1 MGATLKAHIG
11 IQLMTPH
18 EWLHELL
25 QLMVSKGSSDLFI
38 STGTPPQMKV
48 NGRMVALG
56 DKKLSVDQVRELV
69 LAPMS
74 DMQRERFEEER
85 EANFAH
91 SLPGVGRFR
100 ISAFYQRSQMGMVIR
115 RIQLSIPSLEE
126 LRLPEIIKG
135 LSETKRGLVIFVGG
149 TGAGKSTSLAAMI
162 QHRNQTS
169 SGHII
174 CIEDPI
180 EYIHPHQ
187 RSIVTQREVGIDTES
202 FEVALRNTL
211 RQAPDVIM
219 IGEIRSRETME
230 HALTFAE
237 TGHLCLATLHANN
250 ANQALD
256 RIIHFFPEERHEQV
270 WMDLSLNLKGI
281 VAQQLLPHKS
291 GNTTQRVPAIEVM
304 LRSPLIVD
312 LIRKGAVVEIK
323 DVMKRSQQQGM
334 MTFDQSLY
342 ALHQQGLITEE
353 VALAHADS
361 ANDLRLMIKFGDSD
375 SAQEAQ
381 LDVLN
386 AASRFSLQGDDD

>member
-1 MGATLKAHIG
+1 
-11 IQLMTPH
+11 MTPH

-25 QLMVSKGSSDLFI
+25 QLMVTKGSSDLFI

-48 NGRMVALG
+48 NGRMAALG
-56 DKKLSVDQVRELV
+56 DRKLSVDQVRELV

-85 EANFAH
+85 EANFAY

-281 VAQQLLPHKS
+281 VAQQLLPHRS

-342 ALHQQGLITEE
+342 SLHQQGLITEE

>member
-1 MGATLKAHIG
+1 
-11 IQLMTPH
+11 MTPH

-149 TGAGKSTSLAAMI
+149 TGAGHSTSLAAMI

-312 LIRKGAVVEIK
+312 LIREGAVVEIK

-361 ANDLRLMIKFGDSD
+361 ANDLRLMIKFGDSN

>member
-1 MGATLKAHIG
+1 
-11 IQLMTPH
+11 MTPH

-56 DKKLSVDQVRELV
+56 DRKLSVDQVRELV

-281 VAQQLLPHKS
+281 VAQQLLPHRS

-381 LDVLN
+381 QDVMS

>member
-1 MGATLKAHIG
+1 
-11 IQLMTPH
+11 MTPH

-56 DKKLSVDQVRELV
+56 DKKLGVDQVRELV

-162 QHRNQTS
+162 QHRNQTT

>member
-1 MGATLKAHIG
+1 
-11 IQLMTPH
+11 MTPH

-56 DKKLSVDQVRELV
+56 DRKLSVDQVRELV

-85 EANFAH
+85 EANFAY

-281 VAQQLLPHKS
+281 VAQQLLPHRS

-381 LDVLN
+381 QDVMS

>member
-1 MGATLKAHIG
+1 
-11 IQLMTPH
+11 MTPH
-18 EWLHELL
+18 EWLQELL

-48 NGRMVALG
+48 NGRMAALG
-56 DKKLSVDQVRELV
+56 DKKLGVDQVRELV

-74 DMQRERFEEER
+74 DMQRERFEQER

-126 LRLPEIIKG
+126 LRLPEIIKS

-149 TGAGKSTSLAAMI
+149 TGAGKSTSLASMI

-250 ANQALD
+250 ANNANQALD

-291 GNTTQRVPAIEVM
+291 GNGAQRVPAIEVM

-342 ALHQQGLITEE
+342 ALHQQDLITEE

-381 LDVLN
+381 LDVMN
-386 AASRFSLQGDDD
+386 AASRFSLQDDDG

>member
-1 MGATLKAHIG
+1 
-11 IQLMTPH
+11 MTPH

>member
-1 MGATLKAHIG
+1 
-11 IQLMTPH
+11 MTPH

-56 DKKLSVDQVRELV
+56 DKKLGVDQVRELV

-162 QHRNQTS
+162 QHRNQTT

-211 RQAPDVIM
+211 RQSPDVIM

>member
-1 MGATLKAHIG
+1 
-11 IQLMTPH
+11 MTPH
-18 EWLHELL
+18 EWLQELL

-48 NGRMVALG
+48 NGRMAALG
-56 DKKLSVDQVRELV
+56 DKKLGVDQVRELV

-74 DMQRERFEEER
+74 DMQRERFEQER

-126 LRLPEIIKG
+126 LRLPEIIKS

-149 TGAGKSTSLAAMI
+149 TGAGKSTSLASMI

-187 RSIVTQREVGIDTES
+187 RSIVTQREVGIDTDS

-291 GNTTQRVPAIEVM
+291 GNGAQRVPAIEVM

-342 ALHQQGLITEE
+342 ALHQQDLITEE

-381 LDVLN
+381 LDVMN
-386 AASRFSLQGDDD
+386 AASRFSLQDDDG

>member
-1 MGATLKAHIG
+1 
-11 IQLMTPH
+11 MTPH

-56 DKKLSVDQVRELV
+56 DKKLGVDQVRELV

-211 RQAPDVIM
+211 RQSPDVIM

>member
-1 MGATLKAHIG
+1 
-11 IQLMTPH
+11 MTPH
-18 EWLHELL
+18 EWLQELL
-25 QLMVSKGSSDLFI
+25 QLMVNKGSSDLFI

-48 NGRMVALG
+48 NGRMIALG
-56 DKKLSVDQVRELV
+56 DKKLGVDQVRELV
-69 LAPMS
+69 LASMS
-74 DMQRERFEEER
+74 DMQRGRFEKER

-91 SLPGVGRFR
+91 SLPGIGRFR

-115 RIQLSIPSLEE
+115 RIQLKIPSLEE
-126 LRLPEIIKG
+126 LRLPDIIKG

-149 TGAGKSTSLAAMI
+149 TGAGKSTSLASMI

-291 GNTTQRVPAIEVM
+291 GDGAQRVPAIEVM

-323 DVMKRSQQQGM
+323 DVMKRSQQLGM

-386 AASRFSLQGDDD
+386 AASRFSLQDDDD

>member
-1 MGATLKAHIG
+1 
-11 IQLMTPH
+11 MTPH

-250 ANQALD
+250 ANQ
-256 RIIHFFPEERHEQV
+256 PEPNQ
-270 WMDLSLNLKGI
+270 
-281 VAQQLLPHKS
+281 
-291 GNTTQRVPAIEVM
+291 T
-304 LRSPLIVD
+304 RSP
-312 LIRKGAVVEIK
+312 
-323 DVMKRSQQQGM
+323 
-334 MTFDQSLY
+334 
-342 ALHQQGLITEE
+342 
-353 VALAHADS
+353 
-361 ANDLRLMIKFGDSD
+361 N
-375 SAQEAQ
+375 
-381 LDVLN
+381 
-386 AASRFSLQGDDD
+386 